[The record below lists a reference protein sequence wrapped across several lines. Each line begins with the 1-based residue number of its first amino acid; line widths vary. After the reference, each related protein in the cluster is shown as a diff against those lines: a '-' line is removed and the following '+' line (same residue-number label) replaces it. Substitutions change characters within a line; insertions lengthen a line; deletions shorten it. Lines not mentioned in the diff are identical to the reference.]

1 MLMKGKCILSLFLL
15 QEILLLFVTRQF
27 LFLYFQ
33 NTCNGEKSWEVLLGH
48 VVSELSIGKIYEEQE
63 TDELT
68 VVLANLLKI
77 YITSLFYLL
86 LKYFSVVVVMSLL

>member
-1 MLMKGKCILSLFLL
+1 MKRICILSLFLL
-15 QEILLLFVTRQF
+15 QEILLFVTRQF

-48 VVSELSIGKIYEEQE
+48 VVSELSMGKIYEEQE

-68 VVLANLLKI
+68 VVLANFLKI
-77 YITSLFYLL
+77 YVTSLFYLL
-86 LKYFSVVVVMSLL
+86 LKYFSVVVVMTFL

>member
-1 MLMKGKCILSLFLL
+1 MKRICILSLFLL
-15 QEILLLFVTRQF
+15 QEILLFVTRQF

-48 VVSELSIGKIYEEQE
+48 VVSELSMGKIYEEQE

-68 VVLANLLKI
+68 VVLANFLKI

-86 LKYFSVVVVMSLL
+86 LKYFSVVVVMTFL

>member
-1 MLMKGKCILSLFLL
+1 MKRICILSLFLL
-15 QEILLLFVTRQF
+15 QEILLFVTRQF

-48 VVSELSIGKIYEEQE
+48 VVSELSMGKIYEEQE

-68 VVLANLLKI
+68 MVLANFLKI

-86 LKYFSVVVVMSLL
+86 LKYFSVVVVMTFL